1 MKKPNEVNALI
12 GEALPAIVGCVRN
25 LESNYHQR
33 NARQAK
39 IELVNLIR
47 VASRSLLEI
56 EKKEQGDETDSA
68 TR

>member
-1 MKKPNEVNALI
+1 MKKPNEVNALV
-12 GEALPAIVGCVRN
+12 GDALPAIVGCVRN
-25 LESNYHQR
+25 LESNYYQR

-56 EKKEQGDETDSA
+56 EKKEQDDEADKT
-68 TR
+68 T

>member
-12 GEALPAIVGCVRN
+12 GEALPAIVGCVRDI
-25 LESNYHQR
+25 ESNYYQR

-56 EKKEQGDETDSA
+56 EKKEQDDEADKT
-68 TR
+68 T